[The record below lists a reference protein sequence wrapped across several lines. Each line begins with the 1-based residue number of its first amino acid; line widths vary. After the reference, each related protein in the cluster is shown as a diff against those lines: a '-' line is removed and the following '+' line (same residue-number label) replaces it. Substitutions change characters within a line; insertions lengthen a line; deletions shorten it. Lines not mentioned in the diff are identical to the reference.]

1 MHKIEIYQRI
11 AAIRKNEELHNLL
24 DEIIDRF
31 GDPTKPVLRLLEVAR
46 IKNYAR
52 ELGVRTIAELPKAM
66 DIYLQPEHK
75 LPVKAMVALDHAFGR
90 SMRPLPKQNGYR
102 FILNE
107 KCKKNI
113 TNFATRLLMMAAG
126 DEQALVTRPA
136 EKVGK

>member
-1 MHKIEIYQRI
+1 
-11 AAIRKNEELHNLL
+11 
-24 DEIIDRF
+24 
-31 GDPTKPVLRLLEVAR
+31 
-46 IKNYAR
+46 
-52 ELGVRTIAELPKAM
+52 M

-107 KCKKNI
+107 KYKKNI